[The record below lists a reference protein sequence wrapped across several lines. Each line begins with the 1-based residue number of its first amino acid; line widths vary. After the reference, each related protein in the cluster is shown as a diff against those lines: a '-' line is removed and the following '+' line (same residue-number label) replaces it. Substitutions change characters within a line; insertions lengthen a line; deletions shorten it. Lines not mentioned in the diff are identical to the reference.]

1 MNRRRLSVPLLVSK
15 GFKYFGTGGALG
27 FDTIA
32 AQVVLSVKA
41 TNPEVKLILVL
52 TSPQLET
59 KGGEDMKEMTEL
71 KMVYEL
77 VISRANPLDNPRY
90 ELLNHA
96 QRKMKEEI
104 LSVIRQT
111 NPNYPEMDYDD
122 DVFKYIVE
130 FNDEYCIDSFAKGIS
145 FALNFK
151 EQAERFMNEK
161 YDY

>member
-1 MNRRRLSVPLLVSK
+1 
-15 GFKYFGTGGALG
+15 
-27 FDTIA
+27 
-32 AQVVLSVKA
+32 
-41 TNPEVKLILVL
+41 
-52 TSPQLET
+52 
-59 KGGEDMKEMTEL
+59 MKEMTEL

-90 ELLNHA
+90 ELLNQA
-96 QRKMKEEI
+96 QRKMKDAI
-104 LSVIRQT
+104 LNVIRQT

-151 EQAERFMNEK
+151 EQAERFMNKK
-161 YDY
+161 YDYKKNSLRFEKVSFFVPEIYTPFIDCYIFVFIWSKSEYRRLGR

>member
-1 MNRRRLSVPLLVSK
+1 
-15 GFKYFGTGGALG
+15 
-27 FDTIA
+27 
-32 AQVVLSVKA
+32 
-41 TNPEVKLILVL
+41 
-52 TSPQLET
+52 
-59 KGGEDMKEMTEL
+59 MKEMTEL

-96 QRKMKEEI
+96 QRKMKDEI
-104 LSVIRQT
+104 LNVIRQT

-122 DVFKYIVE
+122 DVFKYIVQ
-130 FNDEYCIDSFAKGIS
+130 FNDEYCIDAFAKGIS

-151 EQAERFMNEK
+151 EQAEGFMNKK

>member
-1 MNRRRLSVPLLVSK
+1 
-15 GFKYFGTGGALG
+15 
-27 FDTIA
+27 
-32 AQVVLSVKA
+32 
-41 TNPEVKLILVL
+41 
-52 TSPQLET
+52 
-59 KGGEDMKEMTEL
+59 MKEMTEL

-130 FNDEYCIDSFAKGIS
+130 FNDEYCIVRSIS
-145 FALNFK
+145 LGLILIAILKTKKISQVIFVYILLYK
-151 EQAERFMNEK
+151 C
-161 YDY
+161 